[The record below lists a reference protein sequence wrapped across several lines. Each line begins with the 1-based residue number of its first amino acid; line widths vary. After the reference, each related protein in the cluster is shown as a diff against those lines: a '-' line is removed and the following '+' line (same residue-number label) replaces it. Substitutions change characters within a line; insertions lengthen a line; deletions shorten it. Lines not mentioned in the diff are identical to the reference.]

1 MLSRRCPPSM
11 RHCSTRRSIGWRAA
25 KATTM
30 SRELRLSQ
38 VTGYPCLWEWQD
50 ERGETEGGPILGRF
64 SKAFMIKIVAAFLQG
79 WHVSRLD

>member
-1 MLSRRCPPSM
+1 
-11 RHCSTRRSIGWRAA
+11 
-25 KATTM
+25 M

-79 WHVSRLD
+79 WHVSPWTDIRRAAACRAGSIQFPTV